1 MATNI
6 LTQERLQELLRYDPA
21 TGIFTWRMSP
31 RPNVFEGQIAGC
43 VDRKRKHI
51 MITIDRRT
59 YKAHRLAW
67 LYVYGV
73 WPASEIDHINQ
84 DGGDNRLQNL
94 RLADR
99 FINTQN
105 TGLRKDNK
113 SGHRGVDWSAAANKW
128 RVRIQ
133 ANNKKITVGHYSV
146 LSDAVEAYE
155 VAARHYH
162 PIRYQ

>member
-1 MATNI
+1 
-6 LTQERLQELLRYDPA
+6 
-21 TGIFTWRMSP
+21 
-31 RPNVFEGQIAGC
+31 
-43 VDRKRKHI
+43 

-59 YKAHRLAW
+59 YRAHRLAW

-146 LSDAVEAYE
+146 LFDAVEAYE
-155 VAARHYH
+155 VAARRYH